1 MLRSGREKTEK
12 NRSTKKEKKMTHPK
26 NIYVKCLK
34 DKKDKYLMDDTDI
47 STYMIH
53 TIAQVLPIKNK
64 VKIIEKKIIFLA

>member
-34 DKKDKYLMDDTDI
+34 DKYLMDDIDI

-64 VKIIEKKIIFLA
+64 VKIIQFSHVKI